1 MIICPNCQHKEIPGT
16 VFCSNCAT
24 QLIVLDTS
32 KTHEIH
38 DTNSKLKAIKTA
50 PFRPSPQVHFNSW
63 ASLHML
69 ESGQIISLA
78 DRDEFTIGRTS
89 EGQPIMPD
97 VDLTEFNAYANGVSR
112 LHCVIKKANFKAYV
126 IDLGS
131 SNGTYL
137 NGVRLSVHG
146 ETPINHGDVIS
157 LGKLKIQVL
166 IDQEKSK
173 S

>member
-1 MIICPNCQHKEIPGT
+1 MILCPNCQHKEVPGT

-24 QLIVLDTS
+24 QLIEFSTN

-38 DTNSKLKAIKTA
+38 DSEANLKAIRTS
-50 PFRPSPQVHFNSW
+50 PFRPTPQVHINSW

-69 ESGQIISLA
+69 DSGQIISLA

-97 VDLTEFNAYANGVSR
+97 VDLTDFNAYANGVSR
-112 LHCVIKKANFKAYV
+112 LHCVIKKENSKAYV
-126 IDLGS
+126 MDLGS
-131 SNGTYL
+131 SNGTFC
-137 NGVRLSVHG
+137 NGVRLGVHVF
-146 ETPINHGDVIS
+146 TPIHHGDVLS

-166 IDQEKSK
+166 IDQTKAAT
-173 S
+173 

>member
-1 MIICPNCQHKEIPGT
+1 MILCPNCQHKEVPGT

-24 QLIVLDTS
+24 QLIDLESS

-38 DTNSKLKAIKTA
+38 DSESNLKAIKTS
-50 PFRPSPQVHFNSW
+50 PFHPAPQVHFNSW

-97 VDLTEFNAYANGVSR
+97 VDLTDFNAYANGVSR
-112 LHCVIKKANFKAYV
+112 LHCVIKKEDSKTYV
-126 IDLGS
+126 MDLGS
-131 SNGTYL
+131 SNGTYR
-137 NGVRLSVHG
+137 NGVRLSVHV
-146 ETPINHGDVIS
+146 ETPINHGDVLS
-157 LGKLKIQVL
+157 LGRLKIQVL
-166 IDQEKSK
+166 IDQAKGKS
-173 S
+173 

>member
-1 MIICPNCQHKEIPGT
+1 MILCPNCQHKEVPGT

-24 QLIVLDTS
+24 QLIMFDAS

-38 DTNSKLKAIKTA
+38 DYDTKFKAKKTA
-50 PFRPSPQVHFNSW
+50 PFRPTPQVHFNSW

-78 DRDEFTIGRTS
+78 DRDEFTIGRSS

-97 VDLTEFNAYANGVSR
+97 VDLTDFNAYANGVSR
-112 LHCVIKKANFKAYV
+112 LHCVIKKANSKAY
-126 IDLGS
+126 IMDLGS
-131 SNGTYL
+131 SNGTYH
-137 NGVRLSVHG
+137 NGVRLPVNV

-166 IDQEKSK
+166 IDQDKGIS
-173 S
+173 

>member
-1 MIICPNCQHKEIPGT
+1 MILCPNCQQKEVPGT

-24 QLIVLDTS
+24 QLIVLDSS

-38 DTNSKLKAIKTA
+38 DSETNLKSI
-50 PFRPSPQVHFNSW
+50 RPSPYRPTPKVYFNSW
-63 ASLHML
+63 ASLHMV

-78 DRDEFTIGRTS
+78 DRDEFTLGRTS

-97 VDLTEFNAYANGVSR
+97 VDLTDFNAYANGVSR
-112 LHCVIKKANFKAYV
+112 LHCVIKRVKSKAYV
-126 IDLGS
+126 TDLGS
-131 SNGTYL
+131 SNGTYR
-137 NGVRLSVHG
+137 NGVRLSVHV

-166 IDQEKSK
+166 IDQENGTP
-173 S
+173 

>member
-1 MIICPNCQHKEIPGT
+1 MILCPNCQHKEVPGT

-24 QLIVLDTS
+24 QLIELDSS

-38 DTNSKLKAIKTA
+38 TSDVNFKAIKTA
-50 PFRPSPQVHFNSW
+50 PFRPTPQVQFNSW
-63 ASLHML
+63 ASLHMV

-97 VDLTEFNAYANGVSR
+97 VDLTDFNAYANGVSR
-112 LHCVIKKANFKAYV
+112 LHCVIKKAKNKTYV
-126 IDLGS
+126 MDLGS
-131 SNGTYL
+131 SNGTYC
-137 NGVRLSVHG
+137 NGVRLSVHA

-166 IDQEKSK
+166 IDQDEGKT
-173 S
+173 